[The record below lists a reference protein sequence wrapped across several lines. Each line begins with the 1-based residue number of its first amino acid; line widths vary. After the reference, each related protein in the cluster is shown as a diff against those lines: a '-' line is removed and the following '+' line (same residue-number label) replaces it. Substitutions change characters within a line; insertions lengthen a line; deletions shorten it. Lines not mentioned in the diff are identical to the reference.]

1 MEIRRNHYPE
11 ATSSSIASTSQ
22 PNPLP
27 QDTALEPTSYT
38 RQTRSSAR
46 VRAAKQKAAQLSA
59 QSSHSGTANPPL
71 EGASS
76 SATTEPISTRNG
88 RISPLKATRSRD
100 VISTKGKGKEV
111 VQDPSRPPKRRVTRI
126 YLYFDL
132 TDIDSIL
139 LRTRRNPTVLTIDE
153 PVKDLKGKK
162 RAAPEPAEDEST
174 SSSTKRP
181 KTLVKPSSFHQ
192 LEMPRK
198 TRLVLFF
205 LNK

>member
-11 ATSSSIASTSQ
+11 ATSSSIPSTSQ

-59 QSSHSGTANPPL
+59 QPSHSGTTDPPL

-76 SATTEPISTRNG
+76 SATTTEPIGTRNG

-100 VISTKGKGKEV
+100 GISTKGKGKEV
-111 VQDPSRPPKRRVTRI
+111 VPDPSRPPKRRVTG
-126 YLYFDL
+126 YFSL
-132 TDIDSIL
+132 T
-139 LRTRRNPTVLTIDE
+139 
-153 PVKDLKGKK
+153 
-162 RAAPEPAEDEST
+162 
-174 SSSTKRP
+174 
-181 KTLVKPSSFHQ
+181 
-192 LEMPRK
+192 
-198 TRLVLFF
+198 
-205 LNK
+205 